1 MSTPPSTTQR
11 EAVESTVELD
21 GITRVPT
28 RVALATTSMSLGG
41 WVALCVFL
49 PIGCLLAGVFI
60 DAQLA
65 SGVAPFCGLVA
76 LILWSVGYYQYRKSH
91 LSVDVP
97 TRTLTATQGSAA
109 SSGGQRTFT
118 VELGSITAVSV
129 HSVGDAT
136 LIRTVRPG
144 SELAGTFTSPPA
156 FVVSTEQLPDVLGE
170 LRTAGVD
177 INESAAEQAG
187 WLQSPRTR
195 LVITGLVFAVV
206 LAMAATMFGPSV
218 FASNGTVTVAF
229 LGLLATGQELRGGL

>member
-11 EAVESTVELD
+11 EAVESTVELNR
-21 GITRVPT
+21 ITRVPT
-28 RVALATTSMSLGG
+28 RLALATTSTSLAG
-41 WVALCVFL
+41 WVALCVLL
-49 PIGCLLAGVFI
+49 PIGCLLAGIFI

-76 LILWSVGYYQYRKSH
+76 LILWSVGYYQYRECH

-97 TRTLTATQGSAA
+97 TRTLSATQGST
-109 SSGGQRTFT
+109 SGGGGRRTFT
-118 VELGSITAVSV
+118 VELDSISAVSV

-144 SELAGTFTSPPA
+144 SELAGTFTAPPA
-156 FVVSTEQLPDVLGE
+156 FVVSAEQLPDVLGE

-177 INESAAEQAG
+177 IDEPAAEQAG

-195 LVITGLVFAVV
+195 FVITGVVFAVV
-206 LAMAATMFGPSV
+206 LVMAGAMFGPSV
-218 FASNGTVTVAF
+218 FASNGTVIMAF
-229 LGLLATGQELRGGL
+229 LGLLATGQELRAEL